1 MRVTF
6 VLQRKCQS
14 ISAPLNRFWELLC
27 LTEVNDAIE
36 MLETI
41 TKHGSRFLW
50 LQDEYCYQYMQ
61 MNGTIQLPVQL
72 YHVLSP
78 SYVMQVLT
86 DHITVTYLCHVLSPH
101 ISCTVL
107 ITMVP
112 IYNNRL
118 FSFFSFGYQQ
128 WFLFSWSS
136 LGLVLKHRCMSFF
149 IMHSLD
155 KKVVELQLNIVFGVA
170 NKYFYYSEL
179 LDHGCMYSLYIVYHD
194 L

>member
-118 FSFFSFGYQQ
+118 FSFFFFWLLAMVSIFMVKP
-128 WFLFSWSS
+128 W
-136 LGLVLKHRCMSFF
+136 LGFETQ
-149 IMHSLD
+149 MH
-155 KKVVELQLNIVFGVA
+155 VIFHYAQLG
-170 NKYFYYSEL
+170 
-179 LDHGCMYSLYIVYHD
+179 
-194 L
+194 